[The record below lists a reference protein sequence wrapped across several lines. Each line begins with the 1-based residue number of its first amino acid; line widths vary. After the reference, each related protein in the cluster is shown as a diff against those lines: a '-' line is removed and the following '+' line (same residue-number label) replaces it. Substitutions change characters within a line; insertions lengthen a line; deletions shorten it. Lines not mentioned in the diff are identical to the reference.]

1 MMSQDLKESMLEYYT
16 HCAQEF
22 DEKYKGRGSASIL
35 DPQACQDEVVILSDI
50 VKATCSGNLLDMAC
64 GTAFWLPHYASNC
77 YHITLFDQSYGM
89 LVQAQNRAASIGVSD
104 LITTISG
111 DALSYQFRENQFD
124 IVLVAF
130 LISHF
135 TADQEARFFRML
147 KSIIKPNG
155 KVLVLDSVW
164 SNTHS
169 QNRKKEG
176 IQRRSIGNGREFL
189 VYKKYFT
196 KKDLSSFITKY
207 SVELSVGYFGK
218 LFFAAHG
225 VIEK

>member
-1 MMSQDLKESMLEYYT
+1 MMSLDLKESMLEYYT

-22 DEKYKGRGSASIL
+22 DEKYKGRGSESIL
-35 DPQACQDEVVILSDI
+35 DPQACQDEVLILSDI

-135 TADQEARFFRML
+135 TADQEARFFQML

-164 SNTHS
+164 SDTHG

-176 IQRRSIGNGREFL
+176 IQRRSIGNGREFQ

-196 KKDLSSFITKY
+196 KKDLSSFHTK
-207 SVELSVGYFGK
+207 
-218 LFFAAHG
+218 
-225 VIEK
+225 